1 MSQTAWDRCGLTS
14 DGQGAGTATSILTP
28 AQQRVA
34 DDLLALGQ
42 ERPVA
47 DISWGPELADWIDDA
62 LVGHAPRV
70 GPKQLWVSKG
80 SISGILGCETNYLV
94 TKDDFAWSNDIAK
107 GVIVHHSI
115 ALAAAGSEVP
125 PRDLAYAAIDQAQ
138 TTGGRSLGT
147 WLEGLSGQ
155 QRVALVAEA
164 VVGID
169 GFLSAFP
176 TLKASWHPVPEF
188 PVAATIADG
197 NVRVTGRV
205 DLALGSN
212 RPGRDRFLRRR
223 RMFIEIKTGRPRPEH
238 RAEHLLYALLET
250 LRSGVAPFRSA
261 TYYTGEGTWVADD
274 ITKDLLVVAGMRL
287 IDATQRLIE
296 IGDGREP
303 TRQAGWMC
311 GFCPLAERCPERI
324 EADEA
329 VEHPTRG

>member
-1 MSQTAWDRCGLTS
+1 MGDPEA
-14 DGQGAGTATSILTP
+14 LTP
-28 AQQRVA
+28 EQQRVA

-42 ERPVA
+42 ERPIA
-47 DISWGPELADWIDDA
+47 DTSWGPELADWIDDA
-62 LVGHAPRV
+62 LVGHAGRV

-80 SISGILGCETNYLV
+80 SISGVLGCEVNYLV
-94 TKDDFAWSNDIAK
+94 TKDDFAWSTEIAK

-115 ALAAAGSEVP
+115 ALAAAGSDVP
-125 PRDLAYAAIDQAQ
+125 PRDLAYAAIDQAK
-138 TTGGRSLGT
+138 TAGSRSLGT
-147 WLEGLSGQ
+147 WLSELSGQ

-176 TLKASWHPVPEF
+176 TLKAAWHPVPEY

-212 RPGRDRFLRRR
+212 RPGPDKFLRRR
-223 RMFIEIKTGRPRPEH
+223 RMFIEIKSGRPRPEH
-238 RAEHLLYALLET
+238 RPEHLLYALLET

-261 TYYTGEGTWVADD
+261 TYYTGEGRWVADD

-303 TRQAGWMC
+303 TRQAGWQC

-324 EADEA
+324 QADE
-329 VEHPTRG
+329 HRGRCDQGARP